1 MTKPHT
7 VLVVSNHGEIVGGG
21 EISLLGFLMKLDRS
35 EWVPIAVVP
44 SEGVVSARCR
54 AMGIETHVV
63 PFPRLSRPGVSML
76 RSVSML
82 TGLIRQTGVRLLH
95 ANGSRAMF
103 YAGLAGRIKR
113 RPVLWHVR
121 IAERDRLLDR
131 FLARLACRIIVCSRA
146 VGCRFDWATPGKVQC
161 VYNGVDLTE
170 FSPRQPAQA
179 LRQSLALSR
188 NGPVVMSV
196 GRFVHFKGYA
206 HLLETAYLVRKA
218 MPEVQWVL
226 VGDGELKGT
235 LEAQCRR
242 LGLAEDVHFLGWRDD
257 IPELLAL
264 CNLFVLPSL
273 GEHFGRV
280 LIEAMAMEKAVVATD
295 AGGVPE
301 VVVHGETGLLVP
313 PGQPKEMADAVVDI
327 VKDPARAA
335 RLGKAGR
342 KRVEAEFDI
351 TKDVHAI
358 EAIYVE
364 VLGFA

>member
-1 MTKPHT
+1 
-7 VLVVSNHGEIVGGG
+7 
-21 EISLLGFLMKLDRS
+21 
-35 EWVPIAVVP
+35 
-44 SEGVVSARCR
+44 
-54 AMGIETHVV
+54 
-63 PFPRLSRPGVSML
+63 
-76 RSVSML
+76 
-82 TGLIRQTGVRLLH
+82 
-95 ANGSRAMF
+95 
-103 YAGLAGRIKR
+103 
-113 RPVLWHVR
+113 
-121 IAERDRLLDR
+121 
-131 FLARLACRIIVCSRA
+131 
-146 VGCRFDWATPGKVQC
+146 
-161 VYNGVDLTE
+161 
-170 FSPRQPAQA
+170 
-179 LRQSLALSR
+179 
-188 NGPVVMSV
+188 
-196 GRFVHFKGYA
+196 
-206 HLLETAYLVRKA
+206 
-218 MPEVQWVL
+218 
-226 VGDGELKGT
+226 
-235 LEAQCRR
+235 